1 VKKALLFLLL
11 LDVTTAFAQS
21 EIRLGVNLD
30 PMVSWLSPKTN
41 RIEKDGARPGFG
53 GGLMVEYFFRDHYGL
68 STGINLGINGGNLLY
83 NDTTTFTTE
92 DGSVRLPAGSS
103 VAFNLSYLTIPI
115 GLKMKT
121 NEIGYFTYFAELGFK
136 QHINVG
142 SRATSTGSSLTKD
155 LVSKE
160 INLFSMSYYFGG
172 GVEYNIGGQT
182 SLLAAIFYNNGFV
195 DVLSHGRHKAAANY
209 LSFRIGILF

>member
-1 VKKALLFLLL
+1 MKKALLFLLL
-11 LDVTTAFAQS
+11 FDVTTAFAQADL
-21 EIRLGVNLD
+21 RLGVNLD
-30 PMVSWLSPKTN
+30 PMVTWLSPKTN

-68 STGINLGINGGNLLY
+68 VTGINLGINGGNLLY
-83 NDTTTFTTE
+83 DDTTTFTTE

-142 SRATSTGSSLTKD
+142 SRATSTGSSLSKD

-160 INLFSMSYYFGG
+160 INLFNMSYYFGG

-182 SLLAAIFYNNGFV
+182 SLLAGIFYNNGFV
-195 DVLSHGRHKAAANY
+195 DVLSHGRHKAVANY